1 MPYWFSLLIMSKEEN
16 GQLWGP
22 APTASLIVMSS
33 LLKPELFPL
42 YLTRIDGQLNQAIS
56 TVSKTINTD
65 LSFESA
71 VLIVE
76 FCTKLWND

>member
-1 MPYWFSLLIMSKEEN
+1 MLYWFSLLIMSKEEN

-22 APTASLIVMSS
+22 VPTASLIVMSS

-56 TVSKTINTD
+56 TMSKTISTD
-65 LSFESA
+65 LSLKVPS
-71 VLIVE
+71 
-76 FCTKLWND
+76 